1 MPGCKNKGLLTIYER
16 KLTEA
21 IWNCLVLGRA
31 GDPRIGPSGK
41 KKHVFLKEINRFW
54 SHMKSGQ
61 RQKTVMN
68 LYELRAGITKPI

>member
-1 MPGCKNKGLLTIYER
+1 MI
-16 KLTEA
+16 EA
-21 IWNCLVLGRA
+21 SWNFLVLGRA

-41 KKHVFLKEINRFW
+41 KKHVFPKEINRFW

-68 LYELRAGITKPI
+68 LYELRAGTTKPIKSKY

>member
-1 MPGCKNKGLLTIYER
+1 M
-16 KLTEA
+16 TEA
-21 IWNCLVLGRA
+21 IWNCLDLGRA

-41 KKHVFLKEINRFW
+41 KKHVSPKEINRFW

-68 LYELRAGITKPI
+68 LYELRAGITKPTKMGHESLRTTSRHY